1 MRHLGLL
8 PWVGI
13 IKPTDKIPIG
23 SYIEDIEEMHRKT
36 IDPVTGR
43 MFLKHSLM
51 DDMRERQK
59 RVYDSYARKYSD
71 MEGAKEFDE
80 NNRFKFNQ
88 AQDRVIREMGID
100 VDKMYPNRKQKEW
113 FAAQSYLVAGENIV
127 IPNIVSICLFCLMF
141 NYVLIRNLMMRRT
154 QALVKLKT
162 LTQRLRLSLPT
173 RMSAKLLLTLSS
185 TKTQQPWELT

>member
-1 MRHLGLL
+1 
-8 PWVGI
+8 
-13 IKPTDKIPIG
+13 
-23 SYIEDIEEMHRKT
+23 
-36 IDPVTGR
+36 
-43 MFLKHSLM
+43 
-51 DDMRERQK
+51 
-59 RVYDSYARKYSD
+59 

-127 IPNIVSICLFCLMF
+127 NPNIVSICLFCLMF